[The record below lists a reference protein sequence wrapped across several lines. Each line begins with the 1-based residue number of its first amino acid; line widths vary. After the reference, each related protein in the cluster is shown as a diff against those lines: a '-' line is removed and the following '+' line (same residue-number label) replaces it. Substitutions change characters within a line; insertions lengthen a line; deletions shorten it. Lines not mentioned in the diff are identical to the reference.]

1 MVDKTKDQVKV
12 ISVLLNRGY
21 TISLTDEEVL
31 NKLKRLKQSRKE
43 AKTNWQKIFVS
54 SKIQELVA
62 YMVLSKGG
70 VK

>member
-31 NKLKRLKQSRKE
+31 NKLKRLKQYRKE